1 MVWRT
6 KKESN
11 MAQVEQGMRFSHLYM
26 SVGSPFKDSTKT
38 RYRIAKLLEGEFPL
52 QSLAQKRRH
61 APDHAKNA
69 QDLLENEVGR
79 QFRSNIGGRMHPSW
93 AAYTQKITV
102 PEFLDTITVIVSYL
116 RRCEAKNEANFVT
129 QVQRIFK
136 EENMAYEVDD
146 LGGIHPLVDGAFGA
160 AKLSA
165 IAALSSDRY
174 SGTAKLVD
182 AIDPCLLQDP
192 VDYIGAIRAVFGAN
206 ENLFKLMFGVQQL
219 KADYATKYIGPKQQA
234 LYEGHPNLKAASSKT
249 LEGFKD
255 WINAAHFY
263 RHEQGEETWIQ
274 PSEEFAILVV
284 HQGLAFV
291 RWLAQID
298 QKTLPILAKPTEA
311 TMQ

>member
-1 MVWRT
+1 
-6 KKESN
+6 

-26 SVGSPFKDSTKT
+26 SVGSPIKDSTKT
-38 RYRIAKLLEGEFPL
+38 RYRIAKLLEAEFPS

-79 QFRSNIGGRMHPSW
+79 QFRSNIGGRMYPSW
-93 AAYTQKITV
+93 AAYTQRVTV
-102 PEFLDTITVIVSYL
+102 PEFLDTVTVIVGYL
-116 RRCEAKNEANFVT
+116 RSCEAKNETNFVK
-129 QVQRIFK
+129 QAQRIFK

-146 LGGIHPLVDGAFGA
+146 LGGIHPLVDAAFGT

-174 SGTAKLVD
+174 SGTAELVE
-182 AIDPCLLQDP
+182 AIDPCLLKDP

-219 KADYATKYIGPKQQA
+219 KADYAAKYIGAKQQA
-234 LYEGHPNLKAASSKT
+234 MYEGHPNLKAASSKV

-263 RHEQGEETWIQ
+263 RHEQGEEMSIQ

-284 HQGLAFV
+284 HQGLAYV

-298 QKTLPILAKPTEA
+298 QKILSTPAKTIKA
-311 TMQ
+311 VAQ